1 MKLKKG
7 IMIHETPDGLVA
19 VATGDA
25 AKGFN
30 GMLRLSETAAFIVR
44 ALQSET
50 TAEAVAGLI
59 VEKYDVDV
67 ATATADVNRLVA
79 QLSDAGLMA

>member
-7 IMIHETPDGLVA
+7 LMLHETPDGTVA

-30 GMLRLSETAAFIVR
+30 GMLRLSSTAAFIVR
-44 ALQSET
+44 QLRSET
-50 TAEAVAGLI
+50 TTDAVAEAL
-59 VEKYDVDV
+59 VEKYDIDMDV
-67 ATATADVNRLVA
+67 AKRDVEALVA
-79 QLSDAGLMA
+79 KLTEAGLMA